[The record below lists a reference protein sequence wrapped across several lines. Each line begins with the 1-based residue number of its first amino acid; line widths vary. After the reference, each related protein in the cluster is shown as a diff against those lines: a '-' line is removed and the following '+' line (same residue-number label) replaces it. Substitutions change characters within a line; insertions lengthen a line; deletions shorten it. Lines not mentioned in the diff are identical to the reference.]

1 MILNI
6 FEAFIKLYYKLLNK
20 KILKECKFSGDKV
33 RLRQPLK
40 IVEPRELIL
49 GSNIDIDNY
58 CHIRCNGGL
67 KIGNNV
73 LIASN
78 VVITTRTHDTHLTDP
93 VKRFDNTID
102 YPIVIEDNVW
112 IGAGAIILP
121 NITIGN
127 GAIIGAGA
135 VVTEDVKQNTIVKG
149 IPAR

>member
-6 FEAFIKLYYKLLNK
+6 FEYVINIYNKLKNKEILNK
-20 KILKECKFSGDKV
+20 CIKSGDNI

-40 IVEPRELIL
+40 IIEPSKLSL

-78 VVITTRTHDTHLTDP
+78 VVITTRTHSTNKDE
-93 VKRFDNTID
+93 RFNQTID

-121 NITIGN
+121 NVTIGN

-135 VVTEDVKQNTIVKG
+135 VVTKDVKPNMIVKG